1 MLGSTGLFLLCKK
14 DRYFALRALLTQ
26 REVPSTPQS
35 LRDSPLGGTG
45 KGFPDTP
52 SVASLRVRCSRSA
65 KYLQPPSHF
74 VTAPWGARGKDSPI
88 PLLSLRSACAYLQ
101 IPSHFV
107 TAPLGGTGDRIPQ
120 TPCVASHCVRIPST
134 PQSLRDGPLG
144 GTGDR
149 IPQTPCVASLR
160 GVLGALGALGVAFM
174 GGMVGKKTT
183 VCGFCRSLCSLG
195 SCGGTGCL
203 CREGKR

>member
-52 SVASLRVRCSRSA
+52 SVASLRVRIPSCAYLQIPSHFVTAPWGGTGKGFPDTPSVASHCVRIPSCA
-65 KYLQPPSHF
+65 YLQPPSHF

-88 PLLSLRSACAYLQ
+88 PLLSLRS
-101 IPSHFV
+101 
-107 TAPLGGTGDRIPQ
+107 D
-120 TPCVASHCVRIPST
+120 
-134 PQSLRDGPLG
+134 
-144 GTGDR
+144 
-149 IPQTPCVASLR
+149 
-160 GVLGALGALGVAFM
+160 GALGALGAAFM

-183 VCGFCRSLCSLG
+183 VFGFCRSLCSLV

>member
-14 DRYFALRALLTQ
+14 RPVLNSNL
-26 REVPSTPQS
+26 TPQS

-52 SVASLRVRCSRSA
+52 SVASLRVRI
-65 KYLQPPSHF
+65 PS
-74 VTAPWGARGKDSPI
+74 
-88 PLLSLRSACAYLQ
+88 CAYLQ
-101 IPSHFV
+101 P
-107 TAPLGGTGDRIPQ
+107 
-120 TPCVASHCVRIPST
+120 

-144 GTGDR
+144 GTGKGFPD
-149 IPQTPCVASLR
+149 TPSVASLR
-160 GVLGALGALGVAFM
+160 VRIPSCAYLHPPQSLRDSPLGGTGKGFPDTPSVASLRWGALGRLGWLLWE
-174 GGMVGKKTT
+174 GWWGKKTT

>member
-1 MLGSTGLFLLCKK
+1 VGKTGAGKYRSFFCKAKK

-26 REVPSTPQS
+26 REVPST
-35 LRDSPLGGTG
+35 
-45 KGFPDTP
+45 
-52 SVASLRVRCSRSA
+52 
-65 KYLQPPSHF
+65 PSHF

-107 TAPLGGTGDRIPQ
+107 TAPWGALGTEFPR
-120 TPCVASHCVRIPST
+120 
-134 PQSLRDGPLG
+134 PL
-144 GTGDR
+144 
-149 IPQTPCVASLR
+149 ASLR
-160 GVLGALGALGVAFM
+160 TVCAYLQPPSHFVTAPWGARGKDSPIPLLSLRSDGALWGAW
-174 GGMVGKKTT
+174 GGFYGRDGGEKTT

>member
-52 SVASLRVRCSRSA
+52 SVASLRVRI
-65 KYLQPPSHF
+65 PS
-74 VTAPWGARGKDSPI
+74 
-88 PLLSLRSACAYLQ
+88 CAYLQ

-120 TPCVASHCVRIPST
+120 TPCVASHCVRIPSP
-134 PQSLRDGPLG
+134 PQSLRDSPLG
-144 GTGDR
+144 GTGKGFPD
-149 IPQTPCVASLR
+149 TPSVASLR
-160 GVLGALGALGVAFM
+160 WGALGRLGWLLWE
-174 GGMVGKKTT
+174 GWWGKKTT
-183 VCGFCRSLCSLG
+183 VCGFCRSLCSLV
-195 SCGGTGCL
+195 SCGGTGCV

>member
-1 MLGSTGLFLLCKK
+1 MGKTGAGKYRSF
-14 DRYFALRALLTQ
+14 FALQKKT
-26 REVPSTPQS
+26 
-35 LRDSPLGGTG
+35 GT
-45 KGFPDTP
+45 
-52 SVASLRVRCSRSA
+52 SRCVRCSRSA

-88 PLLSLRSACAYLQ
+88 PLLSLRSACAYLRAHTFTPTSHFVTAPWGALGTEFPRPLASLRTVCAYLYP
-101 IPSHFV
+101 PSHFV
-107 TAPLGGTGDRIPQ
+107 TAPWGARGKDSPIPLL
-120 TPCVASHCVRIPST
+120 
-134 PQSLRDGPLG
+134 SLRSD
-144 GTGDR
+144 
-149 IPQTPCVASLR
+149 
-160 GVLGALGALGVAFM
+160 GALGALGVAFM

>member
-14 DRYFALRALLTQ
+14 RPVLNSNL
-26 REVPSTPQS
+26 TPQS

-52 SVASLRVRCSRSA
+52 SVASLRVRI
-65 KYLQPPSHF
+65 PS
-74 VTAPWGARGKDSPI
+74 
-88 PLLSLRSACAYLQ
+88 CAYLHPQ
-101 IPSHFV
+101 SLRDG
-107 TAPLGGTGDRIPQ
+107 PLGGTGDRIPQ

-134 PQSLRDGPLG
+134 PQSLRDSPLG

-160 GVLGALGALGVAFM
+160 GVLGALGALGAAFM
-174 GGMVGKKTT
+174 GGMVGGKTT

-203 CREGKR
+203 CRGGKR

>member
-1 MLGSTGLFLLCKK
+1 MLGSTGLFLQSKK
-14 DRYFALRALLTQ
+14 RPVLRAACVAHAA
-26 REVPSTPQS
+26 RSTFNPQS

-52 SVASLRVRCSRSA
+52 SVASLRVRIPSCAYLQIPSHFVTAPWGALGTAFPRPLASLRTVCA
-65 KYLQPPSHF
+65 YLQPPSHF

-88 PLLSLRSACAYLQ
+88 PLLSLRSDGALWGAW
-101 IPSHFV
+101 
-107 TAPLGGTGDRIPQ
+107 GGFYG
-120 TPCVASHCVRIPST
+120 
-134 PQSLRDGPLG
+134 RDGG
-144 GTGDR
+144 E
-149 IPQTPCVASLR
+149 
-160 GVLGALGALGVAFM
+160 
-174 GGMVGKKTT
+174 KTT

>member
-52 SVASLRVRCSRSA
+52 SVASLRVRIPSCAYLQIPSHFVTAPWGALGTEFPRPLASLRTVCA
-65 KYLQPPSHF
+65 YLQPPSHF
-74 VTAPWGARGKDSPI
+74 VTAPWGARGRDSPI
-88 PLLSLRSACAYLQ
+88 PLLSLRS
-101 IPSHFV
+101 
-107 TAPLGGTGDRIPQ
+107 D
-120 TPCVASHCVRIPST
+120 
-134 PQSLRDGPLG
+134 
-144 GTGDR
+144 
-149 IPQTPCVASLR
+149 
-160 GVLGALGALGVAFM
+160 GALGALGAAFM
-174 GGMVGKKTT
+174 GGMVGEKKTT

>member
-14 DRYFALRALLTQ
+14 DRYFALREQRTQ

-52 SVASLRVRCSRSA
+52 SVASLRVRIPSCA
-65 KYLQPPSHF
+65 YLQPPSHFVTAPWGALGTEFPRPLASLRTVCAYLHPPSHF

-88 PLLSLRSACAYLQ
+88 PLLSLRSDGALWGAW
-101 IPSHFV
+101 
-107 TAPLGGTGDRIPQ
+107 GGFYG
-120 TPCVASHCVRIPST
+120 
-134 PQSLRDGPLG
+134 RDGG
-144 GTGDR
+144 
-149 IPQTPCVASLR
+149 
-160 GVLGALGALGVAFM
+160 
-174 GGMVGKKTT
+174 GKKTT

>member
-1 MLGSTGLFLLCKK
+1 MLGSTGLFLGWKK
-14 DRYFALRALLTQ
+14 RPVLNSNL
-26 REVPSTPQS
+26 TPQS

-52 SVASLRVRCSRSA
+52 SVASLRVRI
-65 KYLQPPSHF
+65 PS
-74 VTAPWGARGKDSPI
+74 
-88 PLLSLRSACAYLQ
+88 CAYLHPHQ
-101 IPSHFV
+101 SLRDG
-107 TAPLGGTGDRIPQ
+107 PLGGTGDRIPQ

-144 GTGDR
+144 GHGER
-149 IPQTPCVASLR
+149 IPRYPFCRFAP
-160 GVLGALGALGVAFM
+160 GGAWGAW
-174 GGMVGKKTT
+174 GGFYGRDGGEKTT
-183 VCGFCRSLCSLG
+183 VCGFCRSLCSLV

>member
-35 LRDSPLGGTG
+35 LRDGPLGGTG

-52 SVASLRVRCSRSA
+52 SVASLRVRI
-65 KYLQPPSHF
+65 PS
-74 VTAPWGARGKDSPI
+74 
-88 PLLSLRSACAYLQ
+88 CAYLQ

-134 PQSLRDGPLG
+134 PQSLRDSPLG
-144 GTGDR
+144 GTGKGFPD
-149 IPQTPCVASLR
+149 TPSVASLR
-160 GVLGALGALGVAFM
+160 WGAWGAW
-174 GGMVGKKTT
+174 GGFYGRDGGGKKTT

>member
-52 SVASLRVRCSRSA
+52 SVASLRVRIPSCAYLQIPSHFVTAPWGALGTEFPRPLASLRTVCA
-65 KYLQPPSHF
+65 YLQPPSHF

-88 PLLSLRSACAYLQ
+88 PLLSLRSDGALWGAW
-101 IPSHFV
+101 
-107 TAPLGGTGDRIPQ
+107 GGFYGRDGGGKNY
-120 TPCVASHCVRIPST
+120 
-134 PQSLRDGPLG
+134 SLRL
-144 GTGDR
+144 
-149 IPQTPCVASLR
+149 L
-160 GVLGALGALGVAFM
+160 
-174 GGMVGKKTT
+174 
-183 VCGFCRSLCSLG
+183 
-195 SCGGTGCL
+195 
-203 CREGKR
+203 

>member
-52 SVASLRVRCSRSA
+52 SVASLRVRI
-65 KYLQPPSHF
+65 PS
-74 VTAPWGARGKDSPI
+74 
-88 PLLSLRSACAYLQ
+88 CAYLQ

-107 TAPLGGTGDRIPQ
+107 TAPWGALGTEFPRPLASLR
-120 TPCVASHCVRIPST
+120 TACAFHSPPVASRQPRWVI
-134 PQSLRDGPLG
+134 
-144 GTGDR
+144 GDR

-160 GVLGALGALGVAFM
+160 GDVFFCGVLFM
-174 GGMVGKKTT
+174 
-183 VCGFCRSLCSLG
+183 FL
-195 SCGGTGCL
+195 
-203 CREGKR
+203 

>member
-14 DRYFALRALLTQ
+14 RPVLNSNL
-26 REVPSTPQS
+26 TPQS

-52 SVASLRVRCSRSA
+52 SVASLRVRIPSCAYLQPPSHFVTAPWGALGTEFPRPLASLRTVCA
-65 KYLQPPSHF
+65 YLQPPSHF

-88 PLLSLRSACAYLQ
+88 PLLSLRS
-101 IPSHFV
+101 
-107 TAPLGGTGDRIPQ
+107 GG
-120 TPCVASHCVRIPST
+120 CF
-134 PQSLRDGPLG
+134 
-144 GTGDR
+144 
-149 IPQTPCVASLR
+149 
-160 GVLGALGALGVAFM
+160 GALGAAFM
-174 GGMVGKKTT
+174 GGMVGEKTT